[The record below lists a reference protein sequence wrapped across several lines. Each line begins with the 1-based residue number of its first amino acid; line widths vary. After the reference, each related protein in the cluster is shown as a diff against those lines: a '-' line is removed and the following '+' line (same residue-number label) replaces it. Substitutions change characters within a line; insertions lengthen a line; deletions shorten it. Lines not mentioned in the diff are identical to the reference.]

1 MANEKDLD
9 KRLDFFGIGASD
21 FRRFPRIKRLLAR
34 FAPRVLERFYAKVQR
49 HPHTA
54 SFFSDRDH
62 MARAKAAQLR
72 HWANLF
78 SKPMDADYL
87 ATAERIGL
95 THARIGLEPQWYVGA
110 YASVIEE
117 LILKIAAPFWM
128 RMLALPGRAKTTA
141 TFVKAAMFDME
152 VAISTYIKAEEQ
164 GRMAVIA
171 QLGEALSA
179 LAEGDLTVQL
189 TGLPDSFRQIETDF
203 ENMRQRIGAAL
214 KEVSVSAGAINAGA
228 SEIRAASDD
237 LANRTERQA
246 ASLEE
251 TAAAMSELTAK
262 VKEAAEGANEMTT
275 ELRKAE
281 ADAKAGGTVLDQAI
295 KSMTDIQSSA
305 IEIGKIVDIIDG
317 IAFQTNLLA
326 LNAGVEAAR
335 AGDSGK
341 GFAVVANE
349 VRALAQRSAEAASS
363 IKSLIQSSVGKV
375 EEGAKLVT
383 KSGDVFQSI
392 VSEVSEITVRA
403 GFISEISR
411 NQSLNLQ
418 QVDLAVQEMDQM
430 TQSNAAM
437 VEQANAASRSLE
449 TEAGQMDGLVR
460 RFRISDGRRGNEGR
474 YRKAA

>member
-1 MANEKDLD
+1 
-9 KRLDFFGIGASD
+9 
-21 FRRFPRIKRLLAR
+21 
-34 FAPRVLERFYAKVQR
+34 
-49 HPHTA
+49 
-54 SFFSDRDH
+54 

-87 ATAERIGL
+87 ATAEHVGL

-295 KSMTDIQSSA
+295 KSMADIQSSA

-411 NQSLNLQ
+411 NQALNLQ

-460 RFRISDGRRGNEGR
+460 RFRISDSRRGIEGR